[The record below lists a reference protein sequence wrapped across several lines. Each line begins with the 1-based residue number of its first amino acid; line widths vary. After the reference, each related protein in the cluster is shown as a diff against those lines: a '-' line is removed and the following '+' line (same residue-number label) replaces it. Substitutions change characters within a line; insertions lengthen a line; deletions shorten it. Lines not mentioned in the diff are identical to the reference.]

1 MSFKLKLTQKLV
13 NAIISNC
20 PDEDGDS
27 SSVPLICEIID
38 QGGVGV
44 DFHSPELHQN
54 CLDVIKKIF
63 NSVVVNNF
71 LQVKLFGCTNL
82 NDYEEKVQLL
92 LEKVLN
98 NSEIE
103 ESLFFEANIPI
114 CDRFL
119 SIVLPGVDSEDIK
132 IDIKLPISS
141 GFGICYNPNVYELY
155 YNIKDIPEYLLKFKF
170 NKNTTD
176 ASLSFVKKTDFES

>member
-20 PDEDGDS
+20 PDED
-27 SSVPLICEIID
+27 SVPLIREIID

-54 CLDVIKKIF
+54 CLDLIKKITTA
-63 NSVVVNNF
+63 VGACNF
-71 LQVKLFGCTNL
+71 LQVKVFVHTTL
-82 NDYEEKVQLL
+82 NDYEEKMQLL
-92 LEKVLN
+92 LEKALK
-98 NSEIE
+98 NSGIE
-103 ESLFFEANIPI
+103 ESLFLKANIPI
-114 CDRFL
+114 YDRFL

-141 GFGICYNPNVYELY
+141 GFGICYNPNDVYELY
-155 YNIKDIPEYLLKFKF
+155 YNIKDIPEYLVKFKF

-176 ASLSFVKKTDFES
+176 TSLSFVKKTDFES